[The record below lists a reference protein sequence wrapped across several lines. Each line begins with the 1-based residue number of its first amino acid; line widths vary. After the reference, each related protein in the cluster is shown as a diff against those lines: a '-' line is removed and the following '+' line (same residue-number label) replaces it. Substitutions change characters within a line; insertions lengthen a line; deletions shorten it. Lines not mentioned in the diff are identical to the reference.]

1 MFLDSYRV
9 QAKNGKAL
17 LGAVQNFFTHLVK
30 QLFRV
35 SL

>member
-9 QAKNGKAL
+9 PAKNGKAL
-17 LGAVQNFFTHLVK
+17 LGVAQNFFTHLAK
-30 QLFRV
+30 LLFRV